1 MKNHS
6 DERHYLFAFLSPSEL
21 VLIRNAAWGKITNPG
36 LIPNCEAA
44 GPKQSPL
51 PLWPSAAQ
59 LSKVEQ
65 SPSQTALALIWEKFN
80 A

>member
-1 MKNHS
+1 M
-6 DERHYLFAFLSPSEL
+6 LFLSPPEP

-36 LIPNCEAA
+36 LVPNCDAA

-59 LSKVEQ
+59 LFKVEQ

-80 A
+80 ACFSLC